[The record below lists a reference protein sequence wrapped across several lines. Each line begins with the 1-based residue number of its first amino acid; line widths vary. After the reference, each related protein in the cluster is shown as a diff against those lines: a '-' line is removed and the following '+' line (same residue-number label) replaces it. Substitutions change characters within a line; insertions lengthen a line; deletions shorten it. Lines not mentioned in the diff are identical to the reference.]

1 MNDVSVGWTILMMK
15 ELSEKR
21 PECLFFCLRL
31 QEPAAAC
38 QKGRLSF
45 KPGLLRFGHW
55 GLSLCCLNH
64 PGSFLQQPKLICTA
78 GDALD
83 SVRGEGSCSGFL
95 VELPLTEKGQSRG
108 WKTPQKAAAAISESG

>member
-1 MNDVSVGWTILMMK
+1 MMK
-15 ELSEKR
+15 ELGKKR
-21 PECLFFCLRL
+21 PECLFFRLRL

-45 KPGLLRFGHW
+45 KTW
-55 GLSLCCLNH
+55 TSE
-64 PGSFLQQPKLICTA
+64 LQALGTKRVLVKPPRLFSPAAKLICTA
-78 GDALD
+78 GEALD

-108 WKTPQKAAAAISESG
+108 WKTPQKAAAVISESG